1 MAFFDTSFF
10 KDKLSKTLLFYI
22 LLVSGMFTVA
32 SVYIQLNSEYEY
44 ESNRL
49 LSNAQEIAGS
59 YEGLLKMQLLEFNK
73 YGLQKTLDSIVN
85 FESVAR
91 ARIKTRIDGIDNAV
105 YAESGKY
112 PETSETLAIG
122 SVITVDDKRFNKQY
136 LLELISDQNVAKKKV
151 IDKFFIIVV
160 IQCIK
165 TIMVSL
171 IILYMIHMI
180 VTRHVEKISN
190 WLIAFNPNKPF
201 SPLITNNNKNNELNT
216 LQRTVNEMGRK
227 VYQYTNELEKLVAQR
242 TVELSLRTE
251 KLENTQVELEVANRG
266 LQKLAFTDSLTKVA
280 SRTAFFIKAEEELQS
295 SRRLSYD
302 VGLLMLDLDHFKS
315 INDNFGHDAGDEVLK
330 VISKAMCDCLRKQD
344 TLGRIGGEEFAIIVP
359 GTDKIGMYKLAKRL
373 QESIELQNFSFLEQN
388 IKITVSIGYTKIKKD
403 EQFKS
408 ALKRADEHLYT
419 AKNNGRNQFFT
430 DNEFVPSIAG

>member
-122 SVITVDDKRFNKQY
+122 SVITVDDKRFNKHY